1 MRLRGRRRLRAIALQ
16 ILYEIDI
23 MDQWESYKKVLKNA
37 FERERIYREEDKK
50 FIENIVICV
59 INNRGI
65 IDTLIKRSLKDWDFD
80 RLNIVERNIM
90 RIGACELLFSDEI
103 PYKVAINE
111 AVEVA
116 KIFAQDGAPSLINGV
131 LDRIAKEKGVKK

>member
-23 MDQWESYKKVLKNA
+23 MDQWESYKSVLKNA
-37 FERERIYREEDKK
+37 FERERINREEDKK

-59 INNRGI
+59 INNKNV
-65 IDTLIKRSLKDWDFD
+65 IDTLIKRSLKDWDFE

-90 RIGACELLFSDEI
+90 RIGTCELLFSDEI